1 MEEIGGS
8 EKASTPTTEEAHDGA
23 DASAIGGQL
32 QDLPTGYYRS
42 PKFVGSIIG
51 VILMANSLYLGFVLP
66 ANILSVIDAD
76 IGPDPNYLLISTAF
90 TLTAGVGLTL
100 VGRLGDIFGRRY
112 FLIGGQTL
120 GFIGALICATAKNIP
135 AVIGGTVLVGLAGA
149 VQLTFTFV
157 VAELV
162 ANKHRAKVDAFLFM
176 SIIPLSSM
184 GPAFARLLVSNT
196 RLSWRWNYY
205 LNAISCGLSV
215 VFFILFYFPPKFS
228 QLTRNASWR
237 SEIKKFDYG
246 GFILYSGGLVLV
258 LLGLSWGGSA
268 YPWHSAHVIAAL
280 VVGFVTLIAF
290 AIYEIYMPL
299 EQALVPMSLFK
310 ITNYSAV
317 VVTASVGTMIYFS
330 MNILWPLQIAA
341 LYTTDNIQIGWLS
354 CTTGAAV
361 VIGQVVSGLVFKRIG
376 HVKWQLVGCC
386 VGFTVFLGGMAA
398 VNASNRGLAIA
409 LTILAGLC
417 VGALELIT
425 IIIAGLVCNPGDI
438 GLASGLLGSFRQV
451 SGSIAASIYV
461 SILTNRLTT
470 TLPANVAPAALN
482 AGLPSADLPALFAA
496 LATGTATAMEAVPG
510 ITPTVIA
517 AVGDAVKVA
526 YSQAFKTVYLTSIA
540 FGGLSIIAALFI
552 TSIDDSMTDFV
563 ARKIRGVETK
573 PIGSVRRTEK
583 MESNT
588 IVLGNEEKTDKVEEV
603 A

>member
-1 MEEIGGS
+1 MEEIGES
-8 EKASTPTTEEAHDGA
+8 EKASTPTIEKVHDVA
-23 DASAIGGQL
+23 EASAIGGHL
-32 QDLPTGYYRS
+32 KDLPPGYYRS
-42 PKFVGSIIG
+42 SKFVGSIIG

-66 ANILSVIDAD
+66 ANTLSVIDAD
-76 IGPDPNYLLISTAF
+76 IGPDPNYLLVSTAF

-135 AVIGGTVLVGLAGA
+135 TVIGGTVLVGLAGA

-157 VAELV
+157 VSELV
-162 ANKHRAKVDAFLFM
+162 ANKDRAKVDAYLFM

-215 VFFILFYFPPKFS
+215 VLFILFYFPPKFS
-228 QLTRNASWR
+228 QLTHNASWR

-246 GFILYSGGLVLV
+246 GFVLYSGGLVLV

-268 YPWHSAHVIAAL
+268 YPWHSAHVIATL
-280 VVGFVTLIAF
+280 VVGFVALIAF

-330 MNILWPLQIAA
+330 MNILWPLQIGA

-361 VIGQVVSGLVFKRIG
+361 VVGQIISGLVFKRVG

-386 VGFTVFLGGMAA
+386 VGFTAFLGGMAA

-425 IIIAGLVCNPGDI
+425 LIIAGLVCNPGDI
-438 GLASGLLGSFRQV
+438 GLASGLLGSFRQA

-470 TLPANVAPAALN
+470 TLPANVAPAALS

-496 LATGTATAMEAVPG
+496 IAAGTATAMEAVPG

-552 TSIDDSMTDFV
+552 TSVDHLMTDFV

-573 PIGSVRRTEK
+573 PIGSVRRAGEDG
-583 MESNT
+583 EQH
-588 IVLGNEEKTDKVEEV
+588 D
-603 A
+603 